1 MIQHFLSQN
10 FFSLFQNLSMV
21 FTISFYQKLSWYQS
35 SRSEAM
41 MSPASSPMPNLL
53 QSFTQTPKLTKK
65 QRENQA
71 QLISK
76 NLNFNL
82 PIKLGDD
89 NFIYWKTQILP
100 IVRAFDLEDFIC
112 GATTCPAKFV
122 QIIDE
127 ESGEMISAYNDDYLN
142 VASSSP

>member
-1 MIQHFLSQN
+1 M
-10 FFSLFQNLSMV
+10 
-21 FTISFYQKLSWYQS
+21 
-35 SRSEAM
+35 A
-41 MSPASSPMPNLL
+41 SPASSPLPNLH

-65 QRENQA
+65 QRESQS

-82 PIKLGDD
+82 PIKLDDD

-100 IVRAFDLEDFIC
+100 VVRTFDLEDFIL
-112 GATTCPAKFV
+112 GVITCPVKFV

-127 ESGEMISAYNDDYLN
+127 ESSEQISAYNDDYLN
-142 VASSSP
+142 WKKID